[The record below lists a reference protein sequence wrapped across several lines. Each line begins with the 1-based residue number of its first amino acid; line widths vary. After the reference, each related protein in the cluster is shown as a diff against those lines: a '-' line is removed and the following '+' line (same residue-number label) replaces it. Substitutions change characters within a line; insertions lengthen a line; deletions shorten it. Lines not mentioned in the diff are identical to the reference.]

1 MKTFRKLSFA
11 MIIALAFASCG
22 SEKQIIYVQQ
32 PAQQQAQQTTPQQS
46 QPAQQPVQKTNEQL
60 GTPEYKKGEQILE
73 MPCMDEGLDNPG
85 EYMAGYGVVEG
96 RPDRTSAVISAN
108 EAAIQELSTKFV
120 GVIKNATNWYNKDTN
135 IPSGKKIYE
144 SKLEGGAEAIAK
156 KVLNK
161 YANAVCRK
169 VAFNEYEG
177 NYIGYVAVHIP
188 VKDAVDETMRE
199 LEEQYKVDYD
209 HMKFKEYMN
218 NAIEEEYQ
226 NK

>member
-1 MKTFRKLSFA
+1 MKKLHLLGMAAIFA
-11 MIIALAFASCG
+11 IALASCG
-22 SEKQIIYVQQ
+22 SEKQMANNQPQTQQ
-32 PAQQQAQQTTPQQS
+32 PMQQQTV
-46 QPAQQPVQKTNEQL
+46 AQQPTQKINEQL

-85 EYMAGYGVVEG
+85 VYMAGYGVVEG
-96 RPDRTSAVISAN
+96 RPDRTSAIIGAN
-108 EAAIQELSTKFV
+108 QAAIQELSTKFV
-120 GVIKNATNWYNKDTN
+120 GVIKNATTWYNKDAN

-169 VAFNEYEG
+169 VAHDENEG
-177 NYIGYVAVHIP
+177 GYIGYVAVHIP

-199 LEEQYKVDYD
+199 LEAGYKLDYD

-226 NK
+226 NN

>member
-1 MKTFRKLSFA
+1 MKTLRRLSFA

-22 SEKQIIYVQQ
+22 SKKEIVYVQQ
-32 PAQQQAQQTTPQQS
+32 PVQQPNYQQQTQQ
-46 QPAQQPVQKTNEQL
+46 QPAQKTNEQL

-85 EYMAGYGVVEG
+85 VYMAGYGVVEG
-96 RPDRTSAVISAN
+96 RPDRNSAVIGAN
-108 EAAIQELSTKFV
+108 QAAIQELSTKFV
-120 GVIKNATNWYNKDTN
+120 GVIKNATTWYNKDSN

-169 VAFNEYEG
+169 VAYDENEG
-177 NYIGYVAVHIP
+177 GYIGYVAVHIP
-188 VKDAVDETMRE
+188 VKDAVDETMKE
-199 LEEQYKVDYD
+199 LEEQYKLDYD

-218 NAIEEEYQ
+218 NAIEEEYK

>member
-1 MKTFRKLSFA
+1 MKKLQLLGMA
-11 MIIALAFASCG
+11 TVLAIAFASCG
-22 SEKQIIYVQQ
+22 SKKEIVYVQQ
-32 PAQQQAQQTTPQQS
+32 PMQQSPAQQQPVAQQ
-46 QPAQQPVQKTNEQL
+46 QPEQKSNEQL
-60 GTPEYKKGEQILE
+60 GTPQYKKGEQILE

-85 EYMAGYGVVEG
+85 VYMAGYGVVEG
-96 RPDRTSAVISAN
+96 RPDRNSAVIGAN
-108 EAAIQELSTKFV
+108 QAAIQELSTKFV
-120 GVIKNATNWYNKDTN
+120 GVIKNATTWYNKDTN

-161 YANAVCRK
+161 YANAVCRN
-169 VAFNEYEG
+169 VAHDENEG
-177 NYIGYVAVHIP
+177 GYIGYVAVHIP
-188 VKDAVDETMRE
+188 VKDAVDETIRE